1 MTKIVLVGNPNV
13 GKTTLFNY
21 LTATDQST
29 GNWPGVTVEKNTGQ
43 FTYQGNSCEVV
54 DLPGLFSLETSEKD
68 TQIDQSIAR
77 DYLTREDFDIVI
89 NVVDASKLTSNL
101 FLTTQLRENK
111 YPTIVVLTMMDVTQA
126 RGINV
131 NVSSLSSALEC
142 PVLAINAKQKQG
154 FRQLVEL
161 IPQINVDPLPKCA
174 SINTRYQFIDN
185 LILEVVSRTKQSPRN
200 LTDVIDS
207 VVLNRYLAIP
217 IFLIVMY
224 GMFFFAINV
233 GSAFIDFFD
242 ITLNILVVE
251 APRTAL
257 TAINCPDIVTT
268 IIADGVGGGIQLVG
282 TFVPVIGCLFLY
294 LCAIE
299 DSGYMNRITFILDRP
314 MQKIGLPGKALIPL
328 VIGFGCNVPAV
339 MATRS
344 MDNRTDRIL
353 TAIMAPF
360 MSCSARLTV
369 YVLFAVA
376 FFPSNQQNIVFLL
389 YLIGILVAIGSVWL
403 VKKHILETS
412 ETSFPQTLP
421 TYHIPSPK
429 AILSKTYR
437 RLKGFVIRAG
447 TAIVLV
453 VVALNFVNSIGTDG
467 SVGNEDTEKSVLSAI
482 GKTITPVFSP
492 MGVTHDNWPAAVAIF
507 TGFFAKEVVVGTL
520 DALYTPTTE
529 DSGNFDY
536 GESFQAA
543 LRSIPDG
550 LLTIGDA
557 FLNPFGVFVDSTQ
570 STVQMSEEVGVSL
583 TTVQAMQSGFT
594 GKLAAFSYLIFVL
607 LYIPCVATIGV
618 IYKECGG
625 FWATFSVVWSVA
637 LAYALAVF
645 CYQTGIILDQPTQAL
660 ITIGIVA
667 VSMFVLFRLLV
678 FFGKRSEISVNRR
691 IAVVET
697 H

>member
-13 GKTTLFNY
+13 GKTTIFNH
-21 LTATDQST
+21 LTDTNQTT
-29 GNWPGVTVEKNTGQ
+29 GNWPGVTVAKKTGR
-43 FTYQGNSCEVV
+43 FTHQGDSIEVI
-54 DLPGLFSLETSEKD
+54 DLPGLFSLEKTEKD
-68 TQIDQSIAR
+68 TQIDQCIAR
-77 DYLTREDFDIVI
+77 DFLTGEDFDVVI

-101 FLTTQLRENK
+101 FLTTQLREHQ
-111 YPTIVVLTMMDVTQA
+111 YPTIVVLTMTDVTTA
-126 RGINV
+126 RGIKID
-131 NVSSLSSALEC
+131 VSSLSLALGC
-142 PVLAINAKQKQG
+142 PVLAINAKQKQSC
-154 FRQLVEL
+154 RQLVQL
-161 IPQINVDPLPKCA
+161 ISQVNVNPIPKCT
-174 SINTRYQFIDN
+174 SIDKRYQFIDD
-185 LILEVVSRTKQSPRN
+185 LISKVVSKTRQSSRDFTKVVDN
-200 LTDVIDS
+200 

-217 IFLIVMY
+217 IFLVVMY

-251 APRTAL
+251 VPRTAL

-268 IIADGVGGGIQLVG
+268 LIADGVGGGIQLVG
-282 TFVPVIGCLFLY
+282 TFIPVIGCLFLY
-294 LCAIE
+294 LCVVE

-344 MDNRTDRIL
+344 MDNRSDRIL
-353 TAIMAPF
+353 TTIMAPF

-389 YLIGILVAIGSVWL
+389 YLIGIVVAIGSVWL
-403 VKKHILETS
+403 VKNHILKSSPTS
-412 ETSFPQTLP
+412 LPQTLP
-421 TYHIPSPK
+421 TYHVPSIK
-429 AILSKTYR
+429 LVIRKTYR
-437 RLKGFVIRAG
+437 RLRGFVIRAG

-467 SVGNEDTEKSVLSAI
+467 SFGNEDTEKSVLSAI

-492 MGVTHDNWPAAVAIF
+492 MGVTRENWPAAVAIF

-520 DALYTPTTE
+520 DALYTPSAE
-529 DSGNFDY
+529 DIGEFDY
-536 GESFQAA
+536 VESIQAA
-543 LRSIPDG
+543 LQSVPDG
-550 LLTIGDA
+550 LLAIGDA
-557 FLNPFGVFVDSTQ
+557 FLNPFGVFVDSNQ
-570 STVQMSEEVGVSL
+570 STGQMSEEVGVSL
-583 TTVQAMQSGFT
+583 TTVQAMQAGFT

-625 FWATFSVVWSVA
+625 FWSTFSVVWSVA

-645 CYQTGIILDQPTQAL
+645 CYQISLILQHPTETL
-660 ITIGIVA
+660 VTISIVA

-678 FFGKRSEISVNRR
+678 FFGKRSEASVSRR